1 MNKKL
6 ANVISTVGHP
16 LLTIPVFL
24 VIVLFSYQHLY
35 NATTISALIIIFF
48 FISISIKM
56 YVGSKKGTYTN
67 FDVSD
72 RNERQSWYVVALF
85 LLSILILILFYTNQA
100 KAIIWT
106 ALFFFLLLL
115 ISKLLNYYIKS
126 SLHVSL
132 NVFLTFL
139 IIPFNLYFGIIFLF
153 FVLSISW
160 SRIVLKRHTLKE
172 VIYGGMVGSFIG
184 LSSLVSTSGYI
195 QLHS

>member
-48 FISISIKM
+48 FIPISIKM

-184 LSSLVSTSGYI
+184 LLSLVSTSGYI

>member
-48 FISISIKM
+48 FIPISIKM